1 MNDDEAGRKYAGQ
14 YENQLDP
21 FAKFSKSEKQRK
33 YASLSPIDK
42 FSLNMGQ
49 FILGN
54 KVSSRH
60 CRFLSIFY
68 NSRWQGPLYLSTR

>member
-60 CRFLSIFY
+60 CRF
-68 NSRWQGPLYLSTR
+68 